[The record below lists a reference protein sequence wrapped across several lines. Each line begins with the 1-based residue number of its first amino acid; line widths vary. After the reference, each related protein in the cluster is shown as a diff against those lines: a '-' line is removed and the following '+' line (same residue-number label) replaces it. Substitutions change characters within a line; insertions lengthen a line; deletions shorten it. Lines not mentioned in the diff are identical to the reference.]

1 VCAWGVSAFLPN
13 GILPCEGFL
22 FFKKKHGIFFQPLSF
37 LEVQCESG
45 VIAPVLGIS
54 ASWR

>member
-1 VCAWGVSAFLPN
+1 VSAF
-13 GILPCEGFL
+13 LPCEGFL

-54 ASWR
+54 DSWR

>member
-22 FFKKKHGIFFQPLSF
+22 FFKKKHGIFFQPL
-37 LEVQCESG
+37 CESG